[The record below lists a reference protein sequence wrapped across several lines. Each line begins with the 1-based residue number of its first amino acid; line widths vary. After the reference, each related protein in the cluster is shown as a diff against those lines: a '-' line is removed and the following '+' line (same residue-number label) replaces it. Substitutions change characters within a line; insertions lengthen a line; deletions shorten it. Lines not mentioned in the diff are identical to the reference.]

1 MRTPTLAALG
11 AACLAVTV
19 TGAAT
24 VLPASAQDPAP
35 VPIALEPLGPR
46 AGFPDDVSIKLKVKP
61 AGSGTSVVNL
71 RDASHV
77 VVVRIVVQPGARF
90 PLHTHPGPV
99 VISVAEGELT
109 YVAAAGCRE
118 RVYPAGTA
126 FVDTG
131 ADVHSAYGSSR
142 GVTTLLATF
151 LGAPASGP
159 LTLPEA
165 DQSACS

>member
-1 MRTPTLAALG
+1 MRTSTTAALS

-35 VPIALEPLGPR
+35 APIAVEPLGPR
-46 AGFPDDVSIKLKVKP
+46 ADFPDDVSIKLKVKP
-61 AGSGTSVVNL
+61 AGSGTSVVDL

-77 VVVRIVVQPGARF
+77 AVVRIVVQPGARF
-90 PLHTHPGPV
+90 PMHTHPGPV
-99 VISVAEGELT
+99 VVSVTDGELT
-109 YVAAAGCRE
+109 YVAAATCEE

-131 ADVHSAYGSSR
+131 RDVHSAYGS
-142 GVTTLLATF
+142 GAGETTLVAVF
-151 LGAPASGP
+151 LGVPATGP

-165 DQSACS
+165 DQSTCS